1 MGKLRWNGWWRSASK
16 STPASEPGPRGSG
29 DHATKEKLAEKQLPD
44 DPQTL
49 EVILGLETRLEL
61 MDIGGACINE
71 VPVYR
76 KLIEQGIA
84 HLHVFEGDQR
94 QIDAISSS
102 YGDRATVY
110 PLFLFDGSQQ
120 TAYLASEASGMTSLL
135 KPRKQA
141 LQFFNGFEQFG
152 RVLSTTNLNTQRL
165 DDIPGVP
172 PIDFLKMDIQGA
184 ELTVLKNGLTAL
196 KDCMAIQLEVSFI
209 TIYEDQ
215 PTFGEVDT
223 WMRTQGFVPHCF
235 LDVKR
240 WSISPTIRNNNFR
253 EPFNQLLEADII
265 YIRDPLLAASW
276 SDEQLRKL
284 ALIAHDCLSSSDLA
298 NYMLL
303 ELDRRHPS
311 ALGDSNLSDRYL
323 TLLNSPLQG
332 LS

>member
-1 MGKLRWNGWWRSASK
+1 MKAL
-16 STPASEPGPRGSG
+16 EPDQS
-29 DHATKEKLAEKQLPD
+29 LFPD
-44 DPQTL
+44 NMKVPPSLDDLQTL
-49 EVILGLETRLEL
+49 DVILGLETRLEL
-61 MDIGGACINE
+61 MDIGGACIAE

-76 KLIEQGIA
+76 KLIDRGVA

-94 QIDAISSS
+94 QIDAISAS

-120 TAYLASEASGMTSLL
+120 TVYLASEASGMTSLL
-135 KPRKQA
+135 KPRQQA
-141 LQFFNGFEQFG
+141 LQFFNRFEQFG
-152 RVLSTTNLNTQRL
+152 RVLSTASLQTKQL

-184 ELTVLKNGLTAL
+184 ELTVLKHGLSTL

-209 TIYEDQ
+209 ALYEGQ

-253 EPFNQLLEADII
+253 EPFNQLLEADIL

-284 ALIAHDCLSSSDLA
+284 ALIAHDCLSSCDLA
-298 NYMLL
+298 IYLLL
-303 ELDRRHPS
+303 ELDRRYPP
-311 ALGDSNLSDRYL
+311 ALGGSSLRERYL
-323 TLLNSPLQG
+323 TLLNSTLQG